1 MANQLKMAEVQT
13 ILTLH
18 KSGYSNRKI
27 AELTGV
33 HRETVG
39 RYVSLEQSENQ
50 PNAPTG
56 SAEDNPRPTS
66 PASGPVSACE
76 PHREVI
82 EAKLEQGL
90 SAQRIWQDLIAEH
103 EFSGSYY
110 SVRRFV
116 KRLRE
121 KHELPFR
128 RVEVDPGEEAQVDF
142 GTGAPIVTVD
152 GKRRRPW
159 VFRFILSHSRKG
171 YSESVYRQTTD
182 NFITCLENAFHY
194 FGGVPKRVVIDNLK
208 AAVPQADWYDPV
220 INPKLQSFA
229 AHYVTAI
236 LPTKPYTPR
245 HKGKVESG
253 VKYVKNNGLKGRTF
267 TSLEE
272 QNEFLLNW
280 EQTTADTRIHGTT
293 KKQVGKLFD
302 DVEQSALL
310 PLPKNRFPLFQEAR
324 RSAYRDGHVEVAKA
338 FYSVPP
344 EYVGRRLWV
353 RWDSRLVR
361 VFNDR
366 WEQVA
371 VHAKSEPGRFRTAQ
385 EHIPTE
391 KVSSVERGTDALLR
405 QTASIGPHTKAWS
418 EAMTQARGVEAVRV
432 LVGLKSLAGKH
443 STDDLESACEIA
455 LSHGVFRLKPLR
467 QLLKRGAK
475 SKQQQFDFIE
485 QHPIIRPLSDYSLDS
500 LYDFRKERN
509 PHGQCN
515 VI

>member
-39 RYVSLEQSENQ
+39 RYVAQAESENR

-56 SAEDNPRPTS
+56 SAEDNHPP
-66 PASGPVSACE
+66 PSGPVSACE
-76 PHREVI
+76 SHREVI

-103 EFSGSYY
+103 EFAGSYY

-128 RVEVDPGEEAQVDF
+128 RIEVDPGEEAQVDF
-142 GTGAPIVTVD
+142 GTGAPIVTPD

-159 VFRFILSHSRKG
+159 VFRFILSHSRKD

-182 NFITCLENAFHY
+182 NFIACLENAFHY

-229 AHYVTAI
+229 AHYGTAI

-267 TSLEE
+267 SSLEE

-280 EQTTADTRIHGTT
+280 EQSTADTRIHGTT
-293 KKQVGKLFD
+293 KKQVGKLFED
-302 DVEQSALL
+302 AEQSALL
-310 PLPKNRFPLFQEAR
+310 SLPKDRFPLFQEAQ
-324 RSAYRDGHVEVAKA
+324 RSVYRDGHIEVAKA
-338 FYSVPP
+338 FYLS
-344 EYVGRRLWV
+344 LI
-353 RWDSRLVR
+353 
-361 VFNDR
+361 
-366 WEQVA
+366 
-371 VHAKSEPGRFRTAQ
+371 
-385 EHIPTE
+385 HI
-391 KVSSVERGTDALLR
+391 
-405 QTASIGPHTKAWS
+405 
-418 EAMTQARGVEAVRV
+418 
-432 LVGLKSLAGKH
+432 
-443 STDDLESACEIA
+443 
-455 LSHGVFRLKPLR
+455 
-467 QLLKRGAK
+467 
-475 SKQQQFDFIE
+475 
-485 QHPIIRPLSDYSLDS
+485 
-500 LYDFRKERN
+500 
-509 PHGQCN
+509 
-515 VI
+515 